1 MVEGPAR
8 LEYPRGP
15 VKQDSIDV
23 KRARIK
29 ELHLPN
35 DAGTMT
41 EITSTA
47 DDLNNLNLTTRK
59 FTVYSAGALAKGD
72 LLHITGYNVANSCF
86 TVEKADADTSGKQA
100 QLVASTVN
108 GGSETSLASDIEE
121 LTGLNTNAGEVGD
134 PVYLDAATA
143 GSWTLTGPTGAD
155 QIQQIVGRIKVKSA
169 TVGKIVFNTV
179 KIERVKVGTSGLQD
193 SSVTSAKIAPG
204 TVVMSDMG
212 PDVPRKFTVYSV
224 GALAIGELLHISSY
238 DFTTDTFIVEKADAD
253 TSGKP
258 AQLVASSVNAGT
270 TTSEARDILELTTL
284 NTDAGNVGDPVY
296 LDGVTAGNWTLTGP
310 TGADQLKQIVGRIK
324 VKSATVGKIVFNV
337 VKSELVSI
345 GASALQP
352 LGVTIP
358 KLEAALLKGV
368 STFTMSFE
376 TGEQTTSRI
385 YFPQKVTINKIRG
398 IVMKAIAASDNGT
411 VTCGNSTGASASGV
425 LTAVA
430 SDALNVEYS
439 ASPTTNNVVLADG
452 YYYLTSA
459 KSTAGGKVL
468 VSLEWTRTA

>member
-1 MVEGPAR
+1 MAAIP
-8 LEYPRGP
+8 LESPWGAFSLS
-15 VKQDSIDV
+15 SI
-23 KRARIK
+23 RAKIGK
-29 ELHLPN
+29 MAELWLPN
-35 DAGTMT
+35 DSGVLTKVL
-41 EITSTA
+41 STA
-47 DDLNNLNLTTRK
+47 DDLNNLNITTRK
-59 FTVYSAGALAKGD
+59 FTVYSVGALAKGD

-100 QLVASTVN
+100 QLIASAVN

-134 PVYLDAATA
+134 PVYLDATTS

-179 KIERVKVGTSGLQD
+179 KTEIVKMGSSGLQND
-193 SSVTSAKIAPG
+193 SVPSAKIPAG
-204 TVVMSDMG
+204 TVVLSDLG
-212 PDVPRKFTVYSV
+212 PDIPRKFTVYSV
-224 GALAIGELLHISSY
+224 AALSVGDLLHISSY
-238 DFTTDTFIVEKADAD
+238 DFTNDVFIVEKADAN

-258 AQLVASSVNAGT
+258 AQLIASATNAGT
-270 TTSEARDILELTTL
+270 TTSEARDIYELAGTL
-284 NTDAGNVGDPVY
+284 DTDAGVVGQAIY
-296 LDGVTAGNWTLTGP
+296 LSGTPGAWTLTAP
-310 TGADQLKQIVGRIK
+310 TGADQTKQIVGRIK
-324 VKSATVGKIVFNV
+324 VKSATVGKIVFNTTKTERV
-337 VKSELVSI
+337 AI
-345 GASALQP
+345 GTSGLQP

-411 VTCGNSTGASASGV
+411 VTCGNSSGASASGV

>member
-1 MVEGPAR
+1 MPER
-8 LEYPRGP
+8 NEYPRGP
-15 VKQDSIDV
+15 VKFDSIHAH
-23 KRARIK
+23 RAAMH
-29 ELHLPN
+29 ELWVPN

-41 EITSTA
+41 KVLQTA
-47 DDLNNLNLTTRK
+47 TDLNNLALTTRK
-59 FTVYSAGALAKGD
+59 YTVYSVGALAVGD
-72 LLHITGYNVANSCF
+72 LLHISSYEAVNDVF
-86 TVEKADADTSGKQA
+86 VVEKADADTTGKQA
-100 QLVASTVN
+100 QLIATEVN
-108 GGSETSLASDIEE
+108 AGTATSEAADLEE
-121 LTGLNTNAGEVGD
+121 LTGLNTNGGSVGD
-134 PVYLDAATA
+134 PVYLSAATA
-143 GSWTLTGPTGAD
+143 GSWTLTAPTGAD
-155 QIQQIVGRIKVKSA
+155 QIVQIVGRIKVKSA
-169 TVGKIVFNTV
+169 TVGIIAFNTV
-179 KIERVKVGTSGLQD
+179 KADLVKIGTSGLQD
-193 SSVTSAKIAPG
+193 SSVTSDKIAPN
-204 TVVMSDMG
+204 TIVLADLG
-212 PDVPRKFTVYSV
+212 PDIARKFTVYSV
-224 GALAIGELLHISSY
+224 GALAVGELLHISSY
-238 DFTTDTFIVEKADAD
+238 DFTNDVFIVEKADAD

-258 AQLVASSVNAGT
+258 AQLVASAVNAGN

-284 NTDAGNVGDPVY
+284 NTDAGSVGDPVY
-296 LDGVTAGNWTLTGP
+296 LDGTAAGNWTLTGP

-337 VKSELVSI
+337 VKAELVSV
-345 GASALQP
+345 GTSALQP

-358 KLEAALLKGV
+358 KLEVALLKGV

-376 TGEQTTSRI
+376 TAEQTTTRI
-385 YFPQKVTINKIRG
+385 YFPAKVTINKIRG